1 MDAVQLVA
9 SLVAKFVE
17 IQNKVLTELVNLEN
31 ERIDNV
37 HVLDSPI
44 SYISDLSLLLKNNRE
59 QYISEFETQQIDKPM
74 FAKIVKSLINRG
86 FTGEQKQFLRNLT
99 TNGYLDNG
107 KVYQNVWQN
116 LHRFVTLFA
125 IESETIVNDTTLM
138 DKINLEKTSLN
149 IISAIL

>member
-17 IQNKVLTELVNLEN
+17 IQNKVLTELVNQEN

-44 SYISDLSLLLKNNRE
+44 SYISDLSLSLKNNRE

-86 FTGEQKQFLRNLT
+86 FTGEQKQFLRNMT
-99 TNGYLDNG
+99 TNGYAIWIMEESIKTFGRTYIDLLP
-107 KVYQNVWQN
+107 YLQLN
-116 LHRFVTLFA
+116 LKQY
-125 IESETIVNDTTLM
+125 LM
-138 DKINLEKTSLN
+138 RQL
-149 IISAIL
+149 